1 MEEEGGEAVEGEV
14 GEGGT
19 YIVGCTGDCKVK
31 KHGGPS
37 TYFMGVQGHAPPGIF
52 ECTKCMI

>member
-31 KHGGPS
+31 KHGGPQPTLWGS
-37 TYFMGVQGHAPPGIF
+37 RGMLPQGFLNAQSA
-52 ECTKCMI
+52 

>member
-14 GEGGT
+14 GEGST

-31 KHGGPS
+31 KHGGALNLLYGGPGACS
-37 TYFMGVQGHAPPGIF
+37 PGIF

>member
-14 GEGGT
+14 GEGST

-31 KHGGPS
+31 KHGGALNLL
-37 TYFMGVQGHAPPGIF
+37 YGGPGACSPRDF
-52 ECTKCMI
+52 